1 MSLAIRGEDKYAPA
15 RHDRSQSLLN
25 GTQATSNFFKTAEAA
40 RWLSQLTLSGLRTQN
55 PGAIDGA
62 NALRYFFYGFHCAS
76 RQSKFSHRNPASA
89 LIVTNC
95 QAYSPKR

>member
-1 MSLAIRGEDKYAPA
+1 VIGREDKYAPA

-25 GTQATSNFFKTAEAA
+25 GTQATSNFFKSAKAA
-40 RWLSQLTLSGLRTQN
+40 RRLSQLSLSSLRTQN

-76 RQSKFSHRNPASA
+76 RQSKF
-89 LIVTNC
+89 
-95 QAYSPKR
+95 